1 MDLNRGVPSPGGKLK
16 ELRNRLGLTIR
27 DVQERSKEIA
37 AEHGNLEYLISHAWL
52 TGFENGDGVPSI
64 FKFYTLS
71 VIYGRPVREL
81 AGYYNV
87 PIGEIGRDHAKFSA
101 PRTHLLGAS
110 NLTDSETVTVPLR
123 FRDEVALDGTNL
135 LSKLVAIWGDIP
147 VALVEAL
154 RPDHALYGY
163 VGLKDFTLYPL
174 IRPGSFVQIDV
185 KQRKIHA
192 GPSRTLED
200 RPIYFLEVRGGYAC
214 GWCEMRQDR
223 LLVLPHPLSPS
234 RTREF
239 AWPREADI
247 VGRVTALAMRIA
259 PMAPAPPPTPGRSG

>member
-1 MDLNRGVPSPGGKLK
+1 MDLHQGVPSPGGKLK

-37 AEHGNLEYLISHAWL
+37 AGHNNLEYLISHAWL
-52 TGFENGDGVPSI
+52 TSIENGKGVPSI
-64 FKFYTLS
+64 FKFFTLGA
-71 VIYGRPVREL
+71 VYGRSVREIV
-81 AGYYNV
+81 GYYNV

-110 NLTDSETVTVPLR
+110 NLTDSETVTLPLGVR
-123 FRDEVALDGTNL
+123 GQIALDSTNL

-154 RPDHALYGY
+154 HPEHALYGY

-174 IRPGSFVQIDV
+174 LRPGTFVQIDV
-185 KQRKIHA
+185 RQRKIHSV
-192 GPSRTLED
+192 PSRTIEA
-200 RPIYFLEVRGGYAC
+200 RPIYFLETREGYAC
-214 GWCEMRQDR
+214 GWCEMSQDR
-223 LLVLPHPLSPS
+223 LLVLPHPLSPT

-239 AWPREADI
+239 APHEADI

-259 PMAPAPPPTPGRSG
+259 PMAPDPSSEPGRPG